1 MKELI
6 CGNWLKDTSV
16 HGNLN
21 IKIVFDNV
29 DQMEN
34 DPDFAAMFDGMIKL
48 QKIREILF
56 NILTM
61 FVVWCAFI
69 QLLFDNVI
77 FLSVFSWWNTKCL
90 HELEN
95 MLCHTHF

>member
-6 CGNWLKDTSV
+6 CGSWLKDMSV
-16 HGNLN
+16 HGDL
-21 IKIVFDNV
+21 KIVFDNV

-77 FLSVFSWWNTKCL
+77 FLSVFSW
-90 HELEN
+90 
-95 MLCHTHF
+95 